1 MSFCTKCGK
10 ELIEGATYCGGC
22 GAAVTAAEKAEPVE
36 VEQVVAEQIIP
47 AAPVEAADNAAMY
60 AEEKECLDD
69 YYKLLKW
76 ERISWSISGKVFLIL
91 GIIFVA
97 MFGLIGLIA
106 ATEEPF
112 VGVLMFVYVMIYGAI
127 FFPFAIISLKMVGKV
142 QYYMDTLYTDIRPT
156 VKRCGSIG
164 MIVFEY
170 FFGSV
175 SLVFFIINFV
185 RTKCS
190 KDVIARIVAHQ
201 QEGK

>member
-10 ELIEGATYCGGC
+10 ELMEGATFCGGC
-22 GAAVTAAEKAEPVE
+22 GAPVKVVEQAEPME
-36 VEQVVAEQIIP
+36 AEQVLESQVYPAEPIS
-47 AAPVEAADNAAMY
+47 ATDHSGLY
-60 AEEKECLDD
+60 AEEKECLDN

-76 ERISWSISGKVFLIL
+76 ERISWSISGKVMLIL

-97 MFGLIGLIA
+97 LFALIGFIA
-106 ATEEPF
+106 AVEEPF

-170 FFGSV
+170 FFGTISP
-175 SLVFFIINFV
+175 VFFIINFV
-185 RTKCS
+185 RTKCN
-190 KDVIARIVAHQ
+190 KDVINRIIAHQ